1 MATGVLPHPGRGTA
15 DHVGVYVGN
24 GKFIQSPR
32 SGQDIQITSL
42 SEDYWVRHYVGAR
55 RVMTPKPSASPAL
68 PPLWQGKFL
77 FAYPF
82 NLLSCPCCL

>member
-1 MATGVLPHPGRGTA
+1 MSSIEISRADRKALRTTNAPDGRPVIFRTRGRGTA

-32 SGQDIQITSL
+32 TGRDIQITSL

-55 RVMTPKPSASPAL
+55 RVMTPKTIR
-68 PPLWQGKFL
+68 
-77 FAYPF
+77 
-82 NLLSCPCCL
+82 